1 MAESITIRFEG
12 RKVGI
17 QYHPEISEAEL
28 HDEMRACELAIH
40 AMVAKSI
47 RNRQQVGIAV
57 PEVLVAL
64 FNAHTFHE
72 LL

>member
-12 RKVGI
+12 REVGI
-17 QYHPEISEAEL
+17 QYHPETSEAEL
-28 HDEMRACELAIH
+28 HDEMRACEIAIH
-40 AMVAKSI
+40 AMVAKAI
-47 RNRQQVGIAV
+47 QNRQQVGMPI
-57 PEVLVAL
+57 PEALVAL